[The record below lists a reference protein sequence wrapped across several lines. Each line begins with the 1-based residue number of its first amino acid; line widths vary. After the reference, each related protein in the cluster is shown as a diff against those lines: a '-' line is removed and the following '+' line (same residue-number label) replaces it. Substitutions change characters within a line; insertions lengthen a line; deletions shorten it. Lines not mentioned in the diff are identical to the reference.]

1 MRIGK
6 LAESTG
12 IKPETI
18 RFYEREGL
26 LPAPARAA
34 NNYRVYGAQHRR
46 RLCFLARLRSLGFRL
61 NEVRELLSLI
71 DQGDYSCGDIK
82 GIGERHLQGIRQR
95 LQDLMRLE
103 KAMNGLVRQCD
114 GGDSADCTMLEVLF
128 DDTAAEKIQ

>member
-12 IKPETI
+12 VKPETI

-34 NNYRVYGAQHRR
+34 NNYRVYGGLHRR

-61 NEVRELLSLI
+61 HEVRELLSLI

-82 GIGERHLQGIRQR
+82 GIGERHLQVIRQR
-95 LQDLMRLE
+95 LKDLMRLE
-103 KAMNGLVRQCD
+103 KAMKELVRQCD
-114 GGDSADCTMLEVLF
+114 GGDSTDCTMLEVLF
-128 DDTAAEKIQ
+128 DEAGVEKIP